1 MSHNVTIALFEL
13 RNENPVTCIQDE
25 RVPSALLSS
34 NETIIHAIIHT
45 IEKVGFRRV
54 DIVKLM

>member
-13 RNENPVTCIQDE
+13 RNEDPATCIQDD
-25 RVPSALLSS
+25 RVPLALLYLEW
-34 NETIIHAIIHT
+34 NDYPCHDT

-54 DIVKLM
+54 DRVKLM